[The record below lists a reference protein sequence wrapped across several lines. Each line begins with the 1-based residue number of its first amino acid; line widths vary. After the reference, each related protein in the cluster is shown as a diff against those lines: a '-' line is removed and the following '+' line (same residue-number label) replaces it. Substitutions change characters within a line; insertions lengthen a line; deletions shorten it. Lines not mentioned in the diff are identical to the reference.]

1 MTTTAVETLRADR
14 AALLEIGAGTLV
26 ITVDGPGSRV
36 IQLGQGEPVA
46 RISSD
51 APAFV
56 RWVTQ
61 RGSWAELG
69 VQATGDEAQLAI
81 ARSLHVF

>member
-1 MTTTAVETLRADR
+1 MFRALRTHGTGGR
-14 AALLEIGAGTLV
+14 TIWSGSGPALAT
-26 ITVDGPGSRV
+26 
-36 IQLGQGEPVA
+36 
-46 RISSD
+46 ISSD

-69 VQATGDEAQLAI
+69 VQASGDEAALA
-81 ARSLHVF
+81 AFRGLKVF

>member
-1 MTTTAVETLRADR
+1 
-14 AALLEIGAGTLV
+14 
-26 ITVDGPGSRV
+26 
-36 IQLGQGEPVA
+36 VA
-46 RISSD
+46 EISSD

-69 VQATGDEAQLAI
+69 VQARGDDGT
-81 ARSLHVF
+81 LHVAAGLKVF